1 MNRED
6 QRNSQPEGRE
16 RDVTSL
22 VRDIRK
28 LGRHLVSPGALND
41 PHVKTALLQL
51 DRLMAVALGT
61 SHGRHRV
68 QGAGAEILSRPEPLR
83 DAQGYDLR
91 PNPLKATT
99 SAEFVKA
106 LRDYRVWA
114 GKPSFRLMAARA
126 QQFVAHSTMCV
137 ALNSSDLPALKV
149 VTAIVV
155 GCGGGIDDQ
164 EKFVTAWRR
173 INSGKLGSSEIRL
186 QPQDS

>member
-6 QRNSQPEGRE
+6 QHRSQPEGRE

-22 VRDIRK
+22 VRDIRR
-28 LGRHLVSPGALND
+28 LGRRLVSPAALND
-41 PHVKTALLQL
+41 PQVKSALLQL
-51 DRLMAVALGT
+51 DRLVATALGT

-68 QGAGAEILSRPEPLR
+68 QGAGAEVLTRPEPVR
-83 DAQGYDLR
+83 DAWGYDLK
-91 PNPLKATT
+91 PNPLEATT
-99 SAEFVKA
+99 SAEFVNA

-155 GCGGGIDDQ
+155 GCGGGSEDQ

-173 INSGKLGSSEIRL
+173 INSGDFGSSGIQL
-186 QPQDS
+186 QP